1 MRRDAGLDLVKWLA
15 MLSMLI
21 DHLRY
26 LWPDAY
32 GLFIIGRLAFPLFC
46 LSIAANVTRTRPGEL
61 FSEGNARYLGWL
73 LVFSLIS
80 ELPYR
85 ELSPESATL
94 NVMPTL
100 LLGLLVAW
108 GVHHADRNSLLLATG
123 ALVLAILFHHQLM
136 YGLVG
141 VILPAAFML
150 GLRGMRWW
158 WLPAVLAIL
167 ANSRNRWLEGWGGH
181 TGDGGDVR
189 YGWCRCAIWPC
200 PVAAIQLSP
209 SLACWTMG
217 ILVLS
222 RSPGSHIP
230 GEPLKGRLSA
240 SGRLQP
246 AVSSAFGQKRPI
258 MQRLRGLPFK
268 A

>member
-15 MLSMLI
+15 MFSMLI

-167 ANSRNRWLEGWGGH
+167 ANSRNRWLEGWGVTPETVAMFVMAGAAAPFGLALLRQSSSLRPWPVGRWGYWFYPGH
-181 TGDGGDVR
+181 L
-189 YGWCRCAIWPC
+189 
-200 PVAAIQLSP
+200 AAIYPVSP
-209 SLACWTMG
+209 
-217 ILVLS
+217 
-222 RSPGSHIP
+222 
-230 GEPLKGRLSA
+230 
-240 SGRLQP
+240 
-246 AVSSAFGQKRPI
+246 
-258 MQRLRGLPFK
+258 
-268 A
+268 

>member
-167 ANSRNRWLEGWGGH
+167 ANSRNRWLEGWGAHRRRWRCSLWLVPLRHLALPCCGNPALSVLGLLDDGD
-181 TGDGGDVR
+181 TGS
-189 YGWCRCAIWPC
+189 
-200 PVAAIQLSP
+200 IQVT
-209 SLACWTMG
+209 W
-217 ILVLS
+217 
-222 RSPGSHIP
+222 
-230 GEPLKGRLSA
+230 
-240 SGRLQP
+240 QP
-246 AVSSAFGQKRPI
+246 YTW
-258 MQRLRGLPFK
+258 
-268 A
+268 

>member
-123 ALVLAILFHHQLM
+123 YWSAGPCDTFPSSTDVRLSRCDFACCLYAWAARHALV
-136 YGLVG
+136 
-141 VILPAAFML
+141 
-150 GLRGMRWW
+150 
-158 WLPAVLAIL
+158 
-167 ANSRNRWLEGWGGH
+167 
-181 TGDGGDVR
+181 
-189 YGWCRCAIWPC
+189 
-200 PVAAIQLSP
+200 VAA
-209 SLACWTMG
+209 CRT
-217 ILVLS
+217 
-222 RSPGSHIP
+222 SH
-230 GEPLKGRLSA
+230 
-240 SGRLQP
+240 SGQQ
-246 AVSSAFGQKRPI
+246 S
-258 MQRLRGLPFK
+258 
-268 A
+268 